1 MQFNRLDYNDTK
13 AKFTLPLGIV
23 WVAGKAESDCPRGL
37 VSALLGD
44 EYIDVIDGQVAWYMR
59 GRYLQYCAVVL
70 AAQGKK
76 VLILDGSADTPID
89 VIGEGNEV
97 VQLRVDGD
105 YAMLASLQNAGM
117 ITLFEAVPVFSDPNS
132 NPMGCNECAYCTE
145 PDRVCDQ
152 FDLPCPEIGV
162 CLDGVKKDVLN
173 WVKKNPVLV
182 KVQTAQLPPARLK
195 TRIGGSA

>member
-1 MQFNRLDYNDTK
+1 MRFNRLDYNDTK

-44 EYIDVIDGQVAWYMR
+44 EYIDVIDEQVAWHMR

-89 VIGEGNEV
+89 VIGNGNEV

-105 YAMLASLQNAGM
+105 YAMLASLQNTAM
-117 ITLFEAVPVFSDPNS
+117 IELFEAAPVFSDPNS
-132 NPMGCNECAYCTE
+132 NPVRCDECAYCSGS
-145 PDRVCDQ
+145 DRECDQ
-152 FDLPCPEIGV
+152 FELPCPEIGV
-162 CLDGVKKDVLN
+162 CLDGVKEDVLGED
-173 WVKKNPVLV
+173 KKTSVLI

-195 TRIGGSA
+195 SRVGGSA

>member
-1 MQFNRLDYNDTK
+1 MQLNRLDYNDTN

-37 VSALLGD
+37 ISALLGD
-44 EYIDVIDGQVAWYMR
+44 EYLDVIDESVAWHMR

-70 AAQGKK
+70 AAQGKT
-76 VLILDGSADTPID
+76 VLIVDGSVDTPID
-89 VIGEGNEV
+89 AIGDGNEV
-97 VQLRVDGD
+97 IRLRVDGD
-105 YAMLASLQNAGM
+105 YAMLASLQASGM
-117 ITLFEAVPVFSDPNS
+117 IELFEAVPVFSDPNS

-173 WVKKNPVLV
+173 WVKKKPVLV

-195 TRIGGSA
+195 SRIGGSA